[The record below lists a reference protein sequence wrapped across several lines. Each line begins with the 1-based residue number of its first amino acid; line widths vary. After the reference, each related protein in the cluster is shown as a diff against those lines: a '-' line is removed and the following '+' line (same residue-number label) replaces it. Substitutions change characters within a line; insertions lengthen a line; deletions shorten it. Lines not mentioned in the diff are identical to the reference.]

1 MPRSATNVMIHSKEG
16 LDIKSISQLY
26 METHTVSHVRT
37 RTQGDSSVNNAINS
51 SLERESCCTINK
63 STIVEC
69 EASYLD
75 ALIQCAPGGEV
86 SEFNGE
92 QSAKLQKQFN
102 ANVRKQTK
110 ASLLVKHTKESHEQ
124 IKSLVVQ
131 GKNLALAAAEEGD
144 LIWKRQEQ

>member
-1 MPRSATNVMIHSKEG
+1 M
-16 LDIKSISQLY
+16 
-26 METHTVSHVRT
+26 
-37 RTQGDSSVNNAINS
+37 NNAINS
-51 SLERESCCTINK
+51 ALERESCWTIKK

-75 ALIQCAPGGEV
+75 ALIQCAPGGDV
-86 SEFNGE
+86 PEFNGE